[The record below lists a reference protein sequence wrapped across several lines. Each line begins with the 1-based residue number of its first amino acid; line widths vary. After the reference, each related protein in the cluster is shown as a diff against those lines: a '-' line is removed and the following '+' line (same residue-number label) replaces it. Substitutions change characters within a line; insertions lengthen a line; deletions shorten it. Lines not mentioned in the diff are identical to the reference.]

1 MPRAGSNGE
10 VTTEHMLLG
19 LLDQKAATAAQVLK
33 ILGIDDA
40 AYEELKQ
47 LVSGVCSR
55 LAHHAMCS
63 STFF

>member
-1 MPRAGSNGE
+1 
-10 VTTEHMLLG
+10 MLLG

-63 STFF
+63 STLF